1 MDHSARLTGPPRSY
15 TLMRMRIA
23 LVQVNTVVGDTAG
36 NAGRILDAVR
46 RAAAAGAELV
56 VFHEMSVSGYPP
68 QDLVER
74 PAFIAQCGRDL
85 ARIVAESARYPGLGI
100 IVGAP
105 LTSPGAT
112 GKGVANAALLIADG
126 AVIHRQDKMLLPT
139 YDVFDEARYFEPAAA
154 AVPVPFRG
162 EKLGISICEDAW
174 NDPALFPRQP
184 YRVEPIAMLAQ
195 QGATLLVN
203 ISASPFTAGKE
214 AFRAELIRSHAR
226 RHRLPF
232 VFVNQTGGNDELVFD
247 GRSLWVDGGGEVRA
261 ALPAFEEALVVV
273 DTNAPAAAPAYRV
286 MEEADSIRRALVL
299 GTRDYFAKCG
309 FSRAVVGLSGGI
321 DSALT
326 LCIAAE
332 ALGADNV
339 LAVAM
344 PSPHSSAGSVQDARA
359 LASALG
365 VRLEEVAIGSL
376 MQAYDEALAGVL
388 AGTTPDVTEE
398 NIQARIRGNILMAIS
413 NKFGHLV
420 LSTGNKSELAVGY
433 CTLYGDMSGG
443 LAVISDVPKTMVYR
457 LCAMYNAERTVI
469 PPAIIEKAPSAELRP
484 GQKDADSLP
493 PYEILDAILDLHI
506 EEGAGAAD
514 IVARGFDASTVAW
527 VVEAVRKSEYKR
539 KQAAP
544 GLKVTSKA
552 FGAGR
557 RFPIAGRYSV

>member
-1 MDHSARLTGPPRSY
+1 MCHSGRLTGPSRSY

-23 LVQVNTVVGDTAG
+23 LVQVNTVVGDTDG

-46 RAAAAGAELV
+46 RAAGQRAELV

-74 PAFIAQCGRDL
+74 PAFVAQCERALG
-85 ARIVAESARYPGLGI
+85 RIVAESARHPGLGI
-100 IVGAP
+100 VVGAP
-105 LTSPGAT
+105 MPSPGQT

-126 AVIHRQDKMLLPT
+126 AVLHRQDKLLLPT
-139 YDVFDEARYFEPAAA
+139 YDVFDEARYFEPGAAA
-154 AVPVPFRG
+154 TPVRFGG
-162 EKLGISICEDAW
+162 ETLGISICEDAW

-184 YRVEPIAMLAQ
+184 YRVDPIAMLAQ
-195 QGATLLVN
+195 QGATILIN

-247 GRSLWVDGGGEVRA
+247 GCSLWVDGAGAVRA
-261 ALPAFEEALVVV
+261 ALPAFQEALQVV
-273 DTNAPAAAPAYRV
+273 DTAAPGAGVAYQP
-286 MEEADSIRRALVL
+286 MDEDAGIRRALVL

-309 FSRAVVGLSGGI
+309 FSRAVVGLSGGV

-339 LAVAM
+339 LAVAL
-344 PSPHSSAGSVQDARA
+344 PSPYSSRESLEDARA
-359 LASALG
+359 LALALG
-365 VRLEEVAIGSL
+365 VRLDEVAIGGL
-376 MQAYDEALAGVL
+376 MQAYDGALAGVF
-388 AGTTPDVTEE
+388 AGRAPDVTEE

-443 LAVISDVPKTMVYR
+443 LAVISDVPKTTVYR
-457 LCAMYNAERTVI
+457 LCALYNAERSVI
-469 PPAIIEKAPSAELRP
+469 PRSIIEKAPSAELRP
-484 GQKDADSLP
+484 GQKDSDSLP
-493 PYEILDAILDLHI
+493 PYPVLDAILDLHI
-506 EEGAGAAD
+506 EEGAGGAE
-514 IVARGFDASTVAW
+514 IVARGFDAATVAW
-527 VVEAVRKSEYKR
+527 VVGAVRRSEYKR